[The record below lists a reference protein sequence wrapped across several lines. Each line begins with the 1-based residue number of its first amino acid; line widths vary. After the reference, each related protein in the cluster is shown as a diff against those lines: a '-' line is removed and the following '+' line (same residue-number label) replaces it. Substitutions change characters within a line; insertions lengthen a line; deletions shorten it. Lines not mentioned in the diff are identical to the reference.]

1 MGRGGAPREETG
13 ATRNPDLVLLHV
25 PTFHLRRLLRFPQI
39 NWPD

>member
-13 ATRNPDLVLLHV
+13 APRNPDLVLLHV
-25 PTFHLRRLLRFPQI
+25 PTFHLRRLPPFPQI